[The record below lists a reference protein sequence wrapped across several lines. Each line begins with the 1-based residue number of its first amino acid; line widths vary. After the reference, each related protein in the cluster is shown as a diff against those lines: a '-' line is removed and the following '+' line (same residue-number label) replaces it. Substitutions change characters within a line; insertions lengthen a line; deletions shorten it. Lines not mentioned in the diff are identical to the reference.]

1 LRARRATIYFLENL
15 TIEHYRGYA
24 ITLSA
29 HRLPDGCFSS
39 NLTLHRSDVHRDAT
53 SYDFYSLDYF
63 GNEEAALRYSHH
75 WAREW
80 IDNRG

>member
-1 LRARRATIYFLENL
+1 MQST

-24 ITLSA
+24 ITPSA

-39 NLTLHRSDVHRDAT
+39 NLTLLRSDAHREAEAA

-63 GNEEAALRYSHH
+63 KSEAAALRYSNR

-80 IDNRG
+80 IDSRG